1 MTTDMKTEECD
12 IRQLVEKFMQ
22 GETTIDEELALQ
34 RYFCGSEDIPAD
46 LEPYAR
52 MFRYFAEGMSEDDT
66 LLQEADS
73 TASPQNNDKPL
84 PKRIGIRR
92 LVYAAAGAAAAIAA
106 LAVMLVGSG
115 DGDTNAPAL
124 ADTGQTPAAAVHTGS
139 VAPTV
144 SPDSLENK
152 TTVADIASAPTSG
165 KRRTTPRRSLKYRYK
180 PAPQEAFLA
189 QTYAAKA
196 DSVDRASRAEA
207 ESELR
212 GVETRQ
218 RVAIGLI
225 QAAGAIRREEIEL
238 MCREDVY

>member
-1 MTTDMKTEECD
+1 MTTDMKTEERD

-22 GETTIDEELALQ
+22 GATTIDEELALQ
-34 RYFCGSEDIPAD
+34 RYFCGGEDIPAD

-52 MFRYFAEGMSEDDT
+52 MFRYFAEGMPEDEA
-66 LLQEADS
+66 LPQEADS
-73 TASPQNNDKPL
+73 TVSPKDNGKPL

-124 ADTGQTPAAAVHTGS
+124 ADAGQTAAAVHTRNTS
-139 VAPTV
+139 PAV

-152 TTVADIASAPTSG
+152 ATVADTASAPTSG
-165 KRRTTPRRSLKYRYK
+165 KRRTAPRRSLKYRYK
-180 PAPQEAFLA
+180 PAPQETFLA

-207 ESELR
+207 ENELR

-218 RVAIGLI
+218 RLAIGLI
-225 QAAGAIRREEIEL
+225 QAAGAIRRGEIEL